1 MALSEEQ
8 KQGRAGGL
16 PNKAAS
22 GEGGVLCVDGGGT
35 PWNRLPGDLE
45 VLL

>member
-16 PNKAAS
+16 PNKVAS
-22 GEGGVLCVDGGGT
+22 GEEGVLCVDGGGT
-35 PWNRLPGDLE
+35 PRNRLPGDLE